1 MKLSAFITAL
11 LISFFSLAEGTTEG
25 KINGYVLSTGSV
37 FFAPEN
43 DIIDTPSCNTTN
55 RYYFNYATEYSEAF
69 LTELRD
75 AKKNGTTLILVGT
88 GECNGNNA
96 EKLRKICTLNVP
108 C

>member
-1 MKLSAFITAL
+1 MKFTTLAIAL
-11 LISFFSLAEGTTEG
+11 LVSFTSLAEGTTEG

-55 RYYFNYATEYSEAF
+55 RYYFNYATEYSQAF
-69 LTELRD
+69 LTELKD
-75 AKKNGTTLILVGT
+75 AKQNGSTLILVGT